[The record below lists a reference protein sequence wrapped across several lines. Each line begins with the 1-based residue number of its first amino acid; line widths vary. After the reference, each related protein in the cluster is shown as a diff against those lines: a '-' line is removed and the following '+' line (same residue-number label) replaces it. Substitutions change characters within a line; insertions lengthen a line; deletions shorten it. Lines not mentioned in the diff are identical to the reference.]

1 VPHSGILSPARWFA
15 ATLAL
20 LAVASPLA
28 AVDYYLG
35 SQAAAQPGTA
45 VANLAALNQLDLQ
58 PGDRVFFQADE
69 TFAGSIEIRAEDAG
83 TPAQPVVFSSFGG
96 GRATI
101 APGTRAAIILR
112 NAGGTS
118 VSQLN
123 LTGAGKSTN
132 TASGIDA
139 GVELPGST
147 QLEHLRFEQMR
158 ITGFRYGVEI
168 WGWPSTATPAWPGF
182 RDVTLSALEV
192 FDNLSEGI
200 RVWGFW
206 RENDDG
212 THYAHTDFRVTDCIV
227 YNQKGDPAATVHTG
241 SGIVLS
247 GVDGAVI
254 ERCVAH
260 DNGGLGPATGGGP
273 YGIWVFEANACTL
286 QHNLV
291 YNQKTSSNS
300 DGGAFDLDG
309 GSSNCVVQYNYSYQN
324 DGPAIGLIQFE
335 GASPLRNNVVRYN
348 ISENDGRAHAQG
360 IVYVGQFS
368 AVHGIDGGDI
378 YGNTIFVSANAA
390 GDRPPAVRVEDH
402 ARLTNIRLRNNLFI
416 ATHSGALIEGAL
428 NRPTIALY
436 QGNNY
441 WGGSFDLAAFRGGGQ
456 ETLGSLQLGYRVDPK
471 LQAPGNGGAVTNA
484 GQLSALTAYRLQSG
498 SPLATAGLDL
508 TARFGINP
516 GSRDFFGNPLTSAA
530 LPIGAAT
537 AAAPSTDRPIR
548 LVNLSIRSVAG
559 RGDDTLIAGFVV
571 GGSGQQGVL
580 VRGIGPGLQS
590 LGVTDG
596 ALADP
601 QLTLHSSAGPLASND
616 NWGGGAAL
624 SQQFAA
630 LGAFALAANSKD
642 AALAVS
648 LGAGPYSAH
657 LTSPAATGIAMVEA
671 YDATSGTARLINVS
685 ARTRVGVGD
694 SILIAGFV
702 LEGTGEKKL
711 LIRGVGPSL
720 VSQGIAPAN
729 ALADPQLTLHGESGV
744 LATNNNW
751 AGAAALKT
759 AFASAGAFGFES
771 DASRDAALIA
781 TLGAGVYTVH
791 LSGVN
796 ATTGIGLVEIYEL
809 P

>member
-1 VPHSGILSPARWFA
+1 MV
-15 ATLAL
+15 AL
-20 LAVASPLA
+20 LAAALPLV

-45 VANLAALNQLDLQ
+45 VASIAVLNQLNLN
-58 PGDRVFFQADE
+58 PGDRVFFQAGE
-69 TFAGSIEIRAEDAG
+69 TFSGSIEIRAEDAG
-83 TPAQPVVFSSFGG
+83 TPAQPVEFSSFGG

-112 NAGGTS
+112 NAGGIR

-147 QLEHLRFEQMR
+147 RLEHLHFEQMR
-158 ITGFRYGVEI
+158 ISGFRYGVEI

-192 FDNLSEGI
+192 HDNLSEGI

-212 THYAHTDFRVTDCIV
+212 TRYTHADFRVSDCIV
-227 YNQKGDPAATVHTG
+227 YNQEGDPTSTVHTG
-241 SGIVLS
+241 SGIVVS
-247 GVDGAVI
+247 AVDGAVI

-309 GSSNCVVQYNYSYQN
+309 GSSHCVVQYNYSYHN

-348 ISENDGRAHAQG
+348 ISENDGRAHTQG

-368 AVHGIDGGDI
+368 ALHGIDAADI

-390 GDRPPAVRVEDH
+390 GGRPPAVRVEDH
-402 ARLTNIRLRNNLFI
+402 AKLTNIRLRNNLFV

-428 NRPTIALY
+428 NRPAIALY

-441 WGGSFDLAAFRGGGQ
+441 WGGSFDLAAFRRGGQ
-456 ETLGSLQLGYRVDPK
+456 EMLGSIPLGYRVDPQ
-471 LQAPGNGGAVTNA
+471 LQAAGNGGAVTNPGHLA
-484 GQLSALTAYRLQSG
+484 AITAYRLKAS

-508 TARFGINP
+508 AAQFGIDP
-516 GSRDFFGNPLTSAA
+516 GPRDFFGAPLTRTA

-537 AAAPSTDRPIR
+537 AAAASTDRPIR

-590 LGVTDG
+590 LGVPTG

-601 QLTLHSSAGPLASND
+601 QLTLHSSAGLLAHND

-624 SQQFAA
+624 GQQFAA

-642 AALAVS
+642 AALTVS
-648 LGAGPYSAH
+648 LGAEPFSAH
-657 LTSPAATGIAMVEA
+657 LTSPAGTGIAMIEL
-671 YDATSGTARLINVS
+671 YDATGGTARFVNVS

-702 LEGTGEKKL
+702 LEGTGERRL
-711 LIRGVGPSL
+711 LIRGAGPSL
-720 VSQGIAPAN
+720 VSQGIAAAN
-729 ALADPQLTLHGESGV
+729 ALADPQLTLNGESGV
-744 LATNNNW
+744 LATNDNW
-751 AGAAALKT
+751 AGTAALKT
-759 AFASAGAFGFES
+759 AFNAAGAFSFDS
-771 DASRDAALIA
+771 DTSRDAALIA
-781 TLGAGVYTVH
+781 TLPAGLYTVH